1 MEEVK
6 EPNNNKAAKKVSER
20 PKIYDDKPLPNLRS
34 GEWEFNK
41 DVGKINQAHINNHP
55 AN

>member
-6 EPNNNKAAKKVSER
+6 EPNNNQPAKKVSER
-20 PKIYDDKPLPNLRS
+20 PKIDDDKPLPNLRS
-34 GEWEFNK
+34 GEWEFFK
-41 DVGKINQAHINNHP
+41 DVGKRFQAPINNHP

>member
-6 EPNNNKAAKKVSER
+6 EPNNNQPAKKVSER
-20 PKIYDDKPLPNLRS
+20 PKINDDKPLPNLSSRD
-34 GEWEFNK
+34 WEF
-41 DVGKINQAHINNHP
+41 VGKRFQAPINNHP